1 MSLGRQCRSREGGEQ
16 RGHTDREQTF
26 ETCQQVVGLAQV
38 LAWIVV
44 TAFLPTECQPLTPVN
59 TLDGA

>member
-1 MSLGRQCRSREGGEQ
+1 MSLGRQCRSREGGDSADT
-16 RGHTDREQTF
+16 RNREQT
-26 ETCQQVVGLAQV
+26 ELTRVNKSSASPVYLPGC
-38 LAWIVV
+38 V